1 MRTHQQLSS
10 ALEPNESPL
19 DRALRSSIGLV
30 LMALAFAGE
39 IGAWGYL
46 GVLPLLTA
54 IVGICPLYGLLG
66 MSTAGRRPPPDRR

>member
-1 MRTHQQLSS
+1 
-10 ALEPNESPL
+10 
-19 DRALRSSIGLV
+19 
-30 LMALAFAGE
+30 MALAFAGE